1 MIGVRRGG
9 ENLVRVSAIAL
20 SMSVAFGC
28 ASVFAPPPRSAEY
41 VARASCR
48 PASGVPS
55 AASGEESLNIARET
69 LAKAFA
75 AIANEHPEEH
85 RQQIERTRVPVQR
98 FPRLTFPAIL
108 DPEFV
113 TAQEASLEY
122 DPEEE
127 VLGVSINGEHRA
139 YPIKLLSRHEIVNDV
154 VGGVPIAV
162 TW

>member
-1 MIGVRRGG
+1 MGGRGLLFVLAGFIGVVALYAYIQPSGLSFLLGRSTEEVTLPPSTQEEPTEAEVEPRTLEIVTILGFD
-9 ENLVRVSAIAL
+9 AI
-20 SMSVAFGC
+20 
-28 ASVFAPPPRSAEY
+28 
-41 VARASCR
+41 
-48 PASGVPS
+48 
-55 AASGEESLNIARET
+55 
-69 LAKAFA
+69 
-75 AIANEHPEEH
+75 
-85 RQQIERTRVPVQR
+85 
-98 FPRLTFPAIL
+98 PAIL